1 MTLGFTWAKCLKQVT
16 QQMSELEF
24 KLIPRSVLLTLPS
37 NKLLQKGEVLTVSK
51 GHVVCPRVSRADQYG
66 ISVANAAAQS
76 V

>member
-1 MTLGFTWAKCLKQVT
+1 
-16 QQMSELEF
+16 MSGLEF
-24 KLIPRSVLLTLPS
+24 KLTPRSILLTLPN

-66 ISVANAAAQS
+66 ISVANAVTQS